1 MEIRQELG
9 GRVSPEPAAPGRGL
23 RETLSSRVA
32 SAHAVTLLVVLQGHV
47 GEGLVQPP
55 DTCLGS
61 QLKDLV
67 IFLGDFAGDTLTLIA
82 GVHAA
87 GTVPATTLD
96 EEAAWPEDGVCSLQL
111 FPDRH

>member
-1 MEIRQELG
+1 M
-9 GRVSPEPAAPGRGL
+9 
-23 RETLSSRVA
+23 
-32 SAHAVTLLVVLQGHV
+32 
-47 GEGLVQPP
+47 
-55 DTCLGS
+55 
-61 QLKDLV
+61 

-96 EEAAWPEDGVCSLQL
+96 KEAAWPEDGVCSLQL

>member
-1 MEIRQELG
+1 MNYDVNLDFVLFSQRLHF
-9 GRVSPEPAAPGRGL
+9 
-23 RETLSSRVA
+23 LSKQKSISGTVFHIFFFFR
-32 SAHAVTLLVVLQGHV
+32 HNTTKRTRKGH
-47 GEGLVQPP
+47 
-55 DTCLGS
+55 TY
-61 QLKDLV
+61 LV